1 MNNKL
6 QIKIGDRF
14 TYYGDIF
21 EICFIDQ
28 HQIRYADINGGQMY
42 FITPDDFL
50 NKIISGDYKYDQYY
64 LPSLHKNV
72 KVSTHEIHHYLNHVI
87 CNEIPCSKPKL
98 EVAIQQ
104 VIALHPNFQQ
114 ISPSTLAR
122 YLKKYRDNSNNYN
135 SLHSK
140 RGGNNS
146 LRFPLFIENI
156 INEAIFEF
164 INKREKFNAKDIHL
178 IIKHRILQIEK
189 YPRIPNLRTIY
200 RRLERLDPYIITSL
214 KKGKRYANKL
224 YKAAGQSI
232 YSPGAMA
239 IVLADTH
246 VIDCLIVDKN
256 GYILGR
262 PSLCIILDIYT
273 RVIVGYR
280 LCMLPQSSTKTLLAL
295 KNMLLRP
302 HNNLPGG
309 IPVRLIPDNGPEFQN
324 NAIANFCHS
333 FSITKCESKS
343 YDPND
348 KAHLERFFKTLND
361 NFTHK
366 LPGTTFSNPYQ
377 RGDYDSKKFA
387 CLTLDQMQE
396 FIGEWIDN
404 IYNCTIHS
412 ETLERPLSKWKE
424 STSLIPALK
433 IPKLEIEQ
441 KCRTVLRLT
450 INKGQIIVKGLRY
463 KSHALATLQYKIE
476 GKVNIYV
483 DQLDLCYIYVQ
494 DPFDSSNF
502 IKADSV
508 FPQLTKDLSLT
519 EWIESRKILR
529 EKYKTDPTE
538 IKNEQLLYLARLNFL
553 EKIQSLK
560 SVSGK
565 FKQIKND
572 LPALIHKAEQE
583 LNIYPIK
590 KNEVFTLT
598 DSNEAKYE
606 DLDASVNEK
615 SLTEYFFEEINF
627 NE

>member
-1 MNNKL
+1 M
-6 QIKIGDRF
+6 
-14 TYYGDIF
+14 
-21 EICFIDQ
+21 
-28 HQIRYADINGGQMY
+28 
-42 FITPDDFL
+42 
-50 NKIISGDYKYDQYY
+50 
-64 LPSLHKNV
+64 
-72 KVSTHEIHHYLNHVI
+72 
-87 CNEIPCSKPKL
+87 
-98 EVAIQQ
+98 
-104 VIALHPNFQQ
+104 
-114 ISPSTLAR
+114 
-122 YLKKYRDNSNNYN
+122 
-135 SLHSK
+135 
-140 RGGNNS
+140 
-146 LRFPLFIENI
+146 
-156 INEAIFEF
+156 
-164 INKREKFNAKDIHL
+164 
-178 IIKHRILQIEK
+178 
-189 YPRIPNLRTIY
+189 
-200 RRLERLDPYIITSL
+200 
-214 KKGKRYANKL
+214 
-224 YKAAGQSI
+224 
-232 YSPGAMA
+232 
-239 IVLADTH
+239 
-246 VIDCLIVDKN
+246 
-256 GYILGR
+256 
-262 PSLCIILDIYT
+262 
-273 RVIVGYR
+273 
-280 LCMLPQSSTKTLLAL
+280 
-295 KNMLLRP
+295 
-302 HNNLPGG
+302 
-309 IPVRLIPDNGPEFQN
+309 
-324 NAIANFCHS
+324 
-333 FSITKCESKS
+333 
-343 YDPND
+343 
-348 KAHLERFFKTLND
+348 
-361 NFTHK
+361 
-366 LPGTTFSNPYQ
+366 
-377 RGDYDSKKFA
+377 
-387 CLTLDQMQE
+387 TLDQVQE

-483 DQLDLCYIYVQ
+483 DQLDLSYIYVQ

-583 LNIYPIK
+583 LNIYPIE

>member
-1 MNNKL
+1 MNKILNF
-6 QIKIGDRF
+6 KIGDRF
-14 TYYGDIF
+14 SCFGDVY
-21 EICFIDQ
+21 EICFSDIY
-28 HQIRYADINGGQMY
+28 QIRYANINGGQMY
-42 FITPDDFL
+42 FITPEDFL
-50 NKIISGDYKYDQYY
+50 NKTISGEYKYDQYS
-64 LPSLHKNV
+64 LPKLHKNL
-72 KVSTHEIHHYLNHVI
+72 KVTTHEIHIYLNYVI
-87 CNEIPCSKPKL
+87 CNAVPCSKQKL
-98 EVAIQQ
+98 EIAIQK
-104 VIALHPNFQQ
+104 VVSLNPGVHQ

-122 YLKKYRDNSNNYN
+122 YLKIYYENSNNYD
-135 SLHSK
+135 SFYGPS
-140 RGGNNS
+140 GGNKS

-156 INEAIFEF
+156 INEEIFKF
-164 INKREKFNAKDIHL
+164 INKREKFNAKDILL
-178 IIKHRILQIEK
+178 IIKQRILNIDK
-189 YPRIPNLRTIY
+189 HSIIPNIRTIY
-200 RRLERLDPYIITSL
+200 RRLEKLDPYIITSL

-224 YKAAGQSI
+224 YKAAGQGI

-239 IVLADTH
+239 IVLMDTQ
-246 VIDCLIVDKN
+246 VLDCIIIDKN

-273 RVIVGYR
+273 RAIVGYR
-280 LCMLPQSSTKTLLAL
+280 VCMLPQSSTKTLLAL

-302 HNNLPGG
+302 HDNLPGG
-309 IPVRLIPDNGPEFQN
+309 IPVRLTPDNGPEFQN

-343 YDPND
+343 YHPND

-366 LPGTTFSNPYQ
+366 LPGTTYSTPYE

-387 CLTLDQMQE
+387 CLTLDQIQE
-396 FIGEWIDN
+396 FISQWIDH

-441 KCRTVLRLT
+441 KCRTVLRLS

-463 KSHALATLQYKIE
+463 KSHALATLQYKID
-476 GKVNIYV
+476 GKVNIYI
-483 DQLDLCYIYVQ
+483 DQLDLSYIYVQ
-494 DPFDSSNF
+494 DPFDVSNF

-508 FPQLTKDLSLT
+508 FPHLTKDLSLT
-519 EWIESRKILR
+519 EWLESRKILR
-529 EKYKTDPTE
+529 EKYQTDPTE

-553 EKIQSLK
+553 EEIQSLK

-572 LPALIHKAEQE
+572 LPALIHKTEQD
-583 LNIYPIK
+583 LNIYPIE
-590 KNEVFTLT
+590 KNEVFTLF